1 MREVSTFC
9 LDGEGCYEGS
19 FTFCLDGGGCY
30 EGSFNVLPGL
40 AYPEVNKHVLR

>member
-19 FTFCLDGGGCY
+19 FTFCLDGG
-30 EGSFNVLPGL
+30 VVMR
-40 AYPEVNKHVLR
+40 EVSTFCLDWRTPK